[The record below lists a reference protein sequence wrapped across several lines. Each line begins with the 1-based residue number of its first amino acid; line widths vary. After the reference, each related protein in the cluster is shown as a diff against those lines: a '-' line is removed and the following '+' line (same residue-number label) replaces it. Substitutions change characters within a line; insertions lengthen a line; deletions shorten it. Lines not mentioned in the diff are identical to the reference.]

1 MIFRDKYEHGARV
14 VATRTSAT
22 FFAKGDTGVVI
33 GSARDGNYHVRF
45 DNGAMWWLNELEFTR
60 EHARRR
66 RCSIFE
72 RLAIRWAWLRGRG
85 A

>member
-1 MIFRDKYEHGARV
+1 MYRDKYEHGARV
-14 VATRTSAT
+14 VATRTSAA
-22 FFAKGDTGVVI
+22 FFTKGDAGVVI

-45 DNGAMWWLNELEFTR
+45 DHGSAWWLNELEFTR
-60 EHARRR
+60 ENARRR

-72 RLAIRWAWLRGRG
+72 RIAIRWAALTRRG

>member
-1 MIFRDKYEHGARV
+1 MGRDKYEHGARV
-14 VATRTSAT
+14 VATRTSST
-22 FFAKGDTGVVI
+22 FFTKGDAGEVI

-45 DNGAMWWLNELEFTR
+45 DNGATWWLNELEFAR
-60 EHARRR
+60 EHYRRR

-72 RLAIRWAWLRGRG
+72 RIAIRWAALTRRG